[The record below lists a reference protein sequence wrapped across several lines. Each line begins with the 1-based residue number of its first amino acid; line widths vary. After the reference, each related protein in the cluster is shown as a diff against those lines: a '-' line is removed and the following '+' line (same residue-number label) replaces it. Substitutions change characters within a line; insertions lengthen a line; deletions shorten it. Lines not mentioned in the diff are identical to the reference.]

1 MAKRKLAISLITIA
15 FVLISVVATVAIVF
29 SLTQQTIKTNLNI
42 NYTARDVNATTS
54 SKMVYADGTEQE
66 LGVIKFDADSGNQSN
81 TLSPAGDIT
90 LTKSNNY
97 IVFEYLFQN
106 TGSKDFIAM
115 IDYSDT
121 DALDKNMIFTYQE
134 DSLAETNT
142 ARALLVASGQTKT
155 YKVKIAVEY
164 LEKNASLSGEFN
176 WVLDSNVKVLTNES
190 DVRILFQSQNSNAN
204 VVLKDEVVVFDGT
217 FDGSGYNSGS
227 SITTFFGAA
236 ENVTFAG
243 TSKTVFSRNFGIN
256 PDENDEYLRNV
267 KFYGL
272 NLINGKIL
280 TVVPANE
287 VEISDII
294 ISNCSFMSSNSQASE
309 PAIDFDNSYSNV
321 TVDQKIYNIT
331 LKNSIIN
338 GYYQGIY
345 GTGFNGEVVIENNKF
360 ISITHNAIAIQSYS
374 SSSNNE
380 TYCLAGNYKI
390 LNNKFK
396 NVTNRA
402 IRFGVVKN
410 FLINVLE
417 NEFVNVGDEDGQL
430 LKVQAL
436 CGAMSLQFS
445 NNILNGTMLAD
456 EINDTYVYAGQS
468 WIK

>member
-1 MAKRKLAISLITIA
+1 MK
-15 FVLISVVATVAIVF
+15 
-29 SLTQQTIKTNLNI
+29 
-42 NYTARDVNATTS
+42 
-54 SKMVYADGTEQE
+54 
-66 LGVIKFDADSGNQSN
+66 
-81 TLSPAGDIT
+81 
-90 LTKSNNY
+90 
-97 IVFEYLFQN
+97 
-106 TGSKDFIAM
+106 
-115 IDYSDT
+115 
-121 DALDKNMIFTYQE
+121 
-134 DSLAETNT
+134 
-142 ARALLVASGQTKT
+142 
-155 YKVKIAVEY
+155 
-164 LEKNASLSGEFN
+164 
-176 WVLDSNVKVLTNES
+176 
-190 DVRILFQSQNSNAN
+190 
-204 VVLKDEVVVFDGT
+204 
-217 FDGSGYNSGS
+217 
-227 SITTFFGAA
+227 
-236 ENVTFAG
+236 
-243 TSKTVFSRNFGIN
+243 
-256 PDENDEYLRNV
+256 YLRNV